1 MSYIGA
7 HASISGGVLKGIR
20 YVVEELNGTA
30 VQIFLGSSHSATLK
44 SKSKIS
50 NEEIKEIK
58 KYVDENDIFL
68 NVHACYLLNFC
79 KYPPSNSQI
88 QYAIQNLIYDVN
100 LAKDIGALGV
110 VVHIGYQLTLDREEA
125 YRNMADGIMK
135 VIDKTPNGSLII
147 LETPAGQGSQI
158 ATTIEDFAEL
168 YNMFPANYKKRLGIC
183 VDTAHVFSA
192 GAKINTVKGVDEYF
206 SKFEKLI
213 GKQHLVLFHINDSKQ
228 PINSRKDQHQGLGY
242 GYIYNKDMGGDIRA
256 LERLTQYAKKNNIP
270 MVLETHG
277 GASASS
283 PEKNEGCFGDEI
295 ILLNKFA
302 GNISKNYKQNKE
314 DQNKNCQ
321 KSSKSTSS
329 KSTSSKP
336 KLIMKR
342 KKE

>member
-7 HASISGGVLKGIR
+7 HASISGGMLKGIR

-50 NEEIKEIK
+50 EDEIKEIK
-58 KYVDENDIFL
+58 EYISTNDIFL

-79 KYPPSNSQI
+79 KYPPSDSQI

-110 VVHIGYQLTLDREEA
+110 VVHIGYQMTLERDEA
-125 YRNMADGIMK
+125 YQNMANGIMT

-168 YNMFPANYKKRLGIC
+168 YNMFPGKYKKRLGIC

-192 GAKINTVKGVDEYF
+192 GANINTVAGVDEYF

-242 GYIYNKDMGGDIRA
+242 GYIYNKDLGGDIKA
-256 LERLTQYAKKNNIP
+256 LERLTQYAKKNKIP
-270 MVLETHG
+270 MVLETHD
-277 GASASS
+277 GASPSS
-283 PEKNEGCFGDEI
+283 KEKNFGCFADEI

-302 GNISKNYKQNKE
+302 GNVSKNFQQNTE
-314 DQNKNCQ
+314 DINKNCE
-321 KSSKSTSS
+321 KPSKLNII
-329 KSTSSKP
+329 SSKP
-336 KLIMKR
+336 KL
-342 KKE
+342 KKKATK